1 MFNIITP
8 SRNDDLLLIEN
19 KKSNKLFLT
28 TDKIELPS
36 KFLAIMESDNFQ
48 LSNLNGRNS
57 FGDCLRNFKNT
68 ILEYFLFFKH
78 FLKDKYSFVEILYIL
93 RPLIYLG
100 LMLFFNSKKTL
111 IPILINLILD
121 IIILKFKRQEPSF
134 SKQKV
139 FSHEYVYRVG
149 KMAVY
154 LLREPIFSVI
164 TKPFILRILRILRLP
179 NFVVTIV
186 QMILRYYT
194 LIYFIM

>member
-1 MFNIITP
+1 MFNII
-8 SRNDDLLLIEN
+8 SYYRNDDILLIEN

-36 KFLAIMESDNFQ
+36 KFLAKMELDSLQ
-48 LSNLNGRNS
+48 LSNLNGKNS
-57 FGDCLRNFKNT
+57 FGDFLRKFKNT
-68 ILEYFLFFKH
+68 FLEYYLFFKH
-78 FLKDKYSFVEILYIL
+78 FLKDKYNFVEILYIL
-93 RPLIYLG
+93 RPIIYLG
-100 LMLFFNSKKTL
+100 LMLFFNSKKTI
-111 IPILINLILD
+111 IPILINLVLD